1 MPYLSNLAP
10 FQLEQIRKLRTSIK
24 EVNPIWYFIFLK
36 LKCCTENSVDSGST
50 LFTSEFISSLML
62 FFFAGVYMGLDAT
75 KPVFGVS
82 DKTRLEPVSSAI
94 EIS

>member
-36 LKCCTENSVDSGST
+36 LKCCTENSVEPGST
-50 LFTSEFISSLML
+50 LFNTVFRKSLYIV
-62 FFFAGVYMGLDAT
+62 A
-75 KPVFGVS
+75 P
-82 DKTRLEPVSSAI
+82 
-94 EIS
+94 